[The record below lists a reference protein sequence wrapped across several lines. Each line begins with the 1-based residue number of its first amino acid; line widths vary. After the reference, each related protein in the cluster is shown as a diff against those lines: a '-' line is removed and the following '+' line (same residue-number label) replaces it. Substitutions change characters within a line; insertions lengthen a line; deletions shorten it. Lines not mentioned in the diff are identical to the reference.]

1 MSALPIARCVFS
13 NLVYFP
19 YNQTLFACIFSIL
32 MLKKYFTN
40 HTHARIILDVR
51 VGVRFACIFSILVLK
66 KYSTKHTHARIIL
79 DIRVGVRVGMTCRN
93 DVFGDRFFVC
103 RMVVK
108 PS

>member
-1 MSALPIARCVFS
+1 
-13 NLVYFP
+13 
-19 YNQTLFACIFSIL
+19 

-51 VGVRFACIFSILVLK
+51 GGVRFACIFSILVLK

-103 RMVVK
+103 CMVVK
-108 PS
+108 TS